1 MRVLQFRA
9 LDAVRLID
17 RLNLET
23 RAAQRELEAE
33 SALRTVQAQSY
44 RRFLLTV
51 YGFVAPC
58 ERAITTTPEIE
69 RAIDVRRFS
78 KEELLRRDL
87 SSLGVGAVQIN
98 ATAQCAVPLFE
109 HVEQAL
115 GWAYVL
121 ERSTLAHH
129 ELFRRLASLVPGQV
143 AFASSYL
150 KCYAGTAGEMWRSFG
165 DTLDAIQNE
174 GAKELVVVAANSALQ
189 THATWFQ
196 LRAATPTIQ
205 PGARSTDD
213 AAES

>member
-1 MRVLQFRA
+1 M
-9 LDAVRLID
+9 RLID

-33 SALRTVQAQSY
+33 TALRAVQAQSY
-44 RRFLLTV
+44 RRYLMTV

-58 ERAITTTPEIE
+58 ERAITTTSDIE
-69 RAIDVRRFS
+69 RAIDVRRFG

-87 SSLGVGAVQIN
+87 ASLGVSAVQIN
-98 ATAQCAVPLFE
+98 AAAQCAVPLFE
-109 HVEQAL
+109 QVEQAL

-129 ELFRRLASLVPGQV
+129 ELFRRLASILPGQV

-165 DTLDAIQNE
+165 DALDTIQNE
-174 GAKELVVVAANSALQ
+174 SAKELVVSAANAALQ
-189 THATWFQ
+189 AHATWFQ
-196 LRAATPTIQ
+196 LRSATPTIQ
-205 PGARSTDD
+205 PGARSVDD
-213 AAES
+213 TAES